1 MVPVSHLKRRW
12 RTQRGTTLIETIIAT
27 TVLAILSTV
36 ALGGVLFGISQT
48 RTTFNRATA
57 AAWVEAEFDFLH
69 LVESSGLTGWT
80 NAVFTEPSSTTLTQT
95 TGYRTFGAIVEPTI
109 PKYFDH
115 AVVAVGCYS
124 PATNCPAYVV
134 QVTVTLYTGP
144 STIFYVLST
153 YVSNA
158 THL

>member
-1 MVPVSHLKRRW
+1 MSHLKRGW

-27 TVLAILSTV
+27 TVLAVLSTL

-69 LVESSGLTGWT
+69 LVESTPTGFT
-80 NAVFTEPSSTTLTQT
+80 NAIFTEPSSTTLTQT
-95 TGYRTFGAIVEPTI
+95 TGYRTYGVVGEPTI

-115 AVVAVGCYS
+115 AVVAIGCYS
-124 PATNCPAYVV
+124 PATNCPASVK

-144 STIFYVLST
+144 STVFYVLST